1 MYNEERKQ
9 QYLSEKQNR
18 AIMSNNLANAMVLAE
33 EKEKILDR
41 DMCEWNQ
48 DEAIDFFKYLSSNS
62 VQTLVQLKNSIE
74 GYVDWCQT
82 NGLVRD
88 NQNHWRDVTTEML
101 CDCINFPAFKRNVS
115 TREEFLKNIRT
126 IPNYRDRFLYL
137 GLFEGIRSSY
147 ITKIKL
153 SDLVQ
158 DILVLPDGNKITISR
173 ELVNIMHDANDEE
186 NCVLLKFGKED
197 RTSPYVAGDEILKD
211 TVGFRK
217 KSRILDGNALISR
230 RLFVCNEYMGVSYTV
245 KSIQESGRL
254 EMIRELAKEMNI
266 EPEKFLDNPEL
277 RSIHEYRYG
286 ELQQVMTYKL
296 TYGRLLGD
304 I

>member
-33 EKEKILDR
+33 EKEKSLDR

-137 GLFEGIRSSY
+137 GLFEGIRSSH